1 MSESDNSND
10 DESVSS
16 NQEDNQTENTKLAE
30 NSSDNPDISEV
41 MPHTLPGRPDT
52 RR

>member
-10 DESVSS
+10 NESVSS

>member
-16 NQEDNQTENTKLAE
+16 NQEDNQTENTEPAE
-30 NSSDNPDISEV
+30 SSSDDLNIREV
-41 MPHTLPGRPDT
+41 VRHTLPGRPDT